1 MEMIN
6 KIAMLAMVSL
16 FALAGCQSRNEESSG
31 PEKIADTDVVT
42 LSENQLKS
50 VGITLGKVEKKSVTT
65 SFQANGTLDV
75 PPQNMISISAPM
87 GGVVKSTS
95 LLEGM
100 RVKKGEVLA
109 TLENQ
114 EYIQLQQDYLQNLS
128 KLQFAE
134 AEYKRQQ
141 ELASENVNAQKTL
154 QLSKA
159 EFEGV
164 QALVKG
170 LEARLRMINI
180 NPASIGT
187 NGIRSE
193 MHLYAPQAGYVT
205 SVNVNVGQNVNPSEP
220 ICRIVNLEH
229 LHVELFVFEK
239 DVYKVRP
246 GQKIT
251 YSIPN
256 ETEKRTGSVYL
267 VGREIGAD
275 RTIRIHCHMD
285 KEDEDLLPGMFVTA
299 SVFIET
305 IETDVVPASA
315 IANFQGD
322 KFIFVALTNNSFR
335 SIPVKTGTMQE
346 DYIQVFLP
354 ENFSRDSRVVVSNP
368 FPLMGLMKNT
378 EDEEH

>member
-6 KIAMLAMVSL
+6 KIIIVTIVSL
-16 FALAGCQSRNEESSG
+16 FAFSSCQSDKGESG
-31 PEKIADTDVVT
+31 NAETIADPNVVT
-42 LSENQLKS
+42 LTGKQVQSAE
-50 VGITLGKVEKKSVTT
+50 ITLGKVEKKPVTT

-87 GGVVKSTS
+87 GGVVKSTN

-100 RVKKGEVLA
+100 KVKKGEILA
-109 TLENQ
+109 TLENP
-114 EYIQLQQDYLQNLS
+114 EYIQLQQDYLQNVS

-141 ELASENVNAQKTL
+141 ELAAENVNAQKTL

-159 EFEGV
+159 EFESV
-164 QALVKG
+164 QAMVRG
-170 LEARLRMINI
+170 LEARLRLINI
-180 NPASIGT
+180 NPAAIGT
-187 NGIRSE
+187 TGIRSD
-193 MHLYAPQAGYVT
+193 MHLYAPQAGYVV

-239 DVYKVRP
+239 DVHKVRP

-256 ETEKRTGSVYL
+256 EAEKRTGSVYL
-267 VGREIGAD
+267 VGREIGKD

-299 SVFIET
+299 SVFT
-305 IETDVVPASA
+305 DTVQADVVPASA
-315 IANFQGD
+315 IADFQGD
-322 KFIFVALTNNSFR
+322 KFIFVALDQNSFR
-335 SIPVKTGTMQE
+335 SIPVKTGTLQE
-346 DYIQVFLP
+346 DYIEVFLP
-354 ENFSRDSRVVVSNP
+354 ENFNRDSRIVVSNP

>member
-6 KIAMLAMVSL
+6 KIMMAAMVSL
-16 FALAGCQSRNEESSG
+16 FAFSSCQSDKGESG
-31 PEKIADTDVVT
+31 NAEAVADPDVVT
-42 LSENQLKS
+42 LTDKQIQS
-50 VGITLGKVEKKSVTT
+50 VGIILGKVEKKSVTT

-100 RVKKGEVLA
+100 KVRKGEILA

-114 EYIQLQQDYLQNLS
+114 EYIQLQQDYLQNVS

-134 AEYKRQQ
+134 AEFKRQQ

-159 EFEGV
+159 EFESL
-164 QALVKG
+164 QAMVKG
-170 LEARLRMINI
+170 LEARLRLINI

-187 NGIRSE
+187 TGIRSE
-193 MHLYAPQAGYVT
+193 MHLYAPQAGYVA

-267 VGREIGAD
+267 VGREIGED

-299 SVFIET
+299 SVFTET
-305 IETDVVPASA
+305 IEAEVLPANA
-315 IANFQGD
+315 IADFQGN
-322 KFIFVALTNNSFR
+322 KFIFVALNNNSFQ
-335 SIPVKTGTMQE
+335 SIPIKTGTMQD
-346 DYIQVFLP
+346 DYIQVLLP
-354 ENFSRDSRVVVSNP
+354 EKFDRDSRIVVSNP